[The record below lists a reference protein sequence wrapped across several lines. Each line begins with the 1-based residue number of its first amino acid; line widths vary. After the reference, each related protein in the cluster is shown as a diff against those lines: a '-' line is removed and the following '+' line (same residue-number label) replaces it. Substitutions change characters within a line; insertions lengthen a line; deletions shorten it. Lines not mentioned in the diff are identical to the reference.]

1 MGIRLIGCRQCLKRI
16 GINMNGVFCVMSV
29 VLFISP
35 IKSDFA
41 AQLAAFTNETP
52 AGYTVAEEVIDGQN
66 CHCRVP
72 VSSSSASSGFNVLP
86 FGSSSLLATGTATA
100 TAAGT
105 ATAAAAAATTT
116 DAPTTTD

>member
-16 GINMNGVFCVMSV
+16 GIIMNGVFCVLSM
-29 VLFISP
+29 VLLISP

-72 VSSSSASSGFNVLP
+72 VSSSSSSTGFMTIG
-86 FGSSSLLATGTATA
+86 FSSSATTLAAAAATA
-100 TAAGT
+100 TAPAT
-105 ATAAAAAATTT
+105 AAAAAAATTT
-116 DAPTTTD
+116 A

>member
-1 MGIRLIGCRQCLKRI
+1 MGIRLIGCRQCLKRV
-16 GINMNGVFCVMSV
+16 GIIMNGVLCVLSM

-72 VSSSSASSGFNVLP
+72 VSSSSSQGFITIG
-86 FGSSSLLATGTATA
+86 FSSSATTTATA
-100 TAAGT
+100 TA
-105 ATAAAAAATTT
+105 AAAAAATTT
-116 DAPTTTD
+116 DA

>member
-16 GINMNGVFCVMSV
+16 GIIMNGVFCVLSV

-72 VSSSSASSGFNVLP
+72 VSSSSSTTGFMTIG
-86 FGSSSLLATGTATA
+86 FSSSATTLAAAAATATA
-100 TAAGT
+100 TAT
-105 ATAAAAAATTT
+105 ATAAAAAA
-116 DAPTTTD
+116 A

>member
-1 MGIRLIGCRQCLKRI
+1 MGIRLIGCRQRLKRI
-16 GINMNGVFCVMSV
+16 GIIMNGVLCVLSM
-29 VLFISP
+29 VLLISP

-72 VSSSSASSGFNVLP
+72 VSSSSSTGFNVLP
-86 FGSSSLLATGTATA
+86 LPTSSSLLATGAATATA
-100 TAAGT
+100 TAT
-105 ATAAAAAATTT
+105 ATAAAAAAATTT
-116 DAPTTTD
+116 A

>member
-1 MGIRLIGCRQCLKRI
+1 MGIRLIGCRQCLKRV
-16 GINMNGVFCVMSV
+16 GIIMNGVLCVLSM

-72 VSSSSASSGFNVLP
+72 VSSSSSQGFITIG
-86 FGSSSLLATGTATA
+86 FSSSATTLAAAAATATA
-100 TAAGT
+100 TAT
-105 ATAAAAAATTT
+105 ATAAAAA
-116 DAPTTTD
+116 